1 MSQTNNSSSTP
12 SNMSLGVVKVGSG
25 LIITQEGVLSA
36 TGVRF
41 FDVLLVDA
49 DYTAT
54 LENYYIG
61 ATKKDITITFP
72 KGVLGKVYV
81 VKNQSGDLVR
91 VQGSL
96 RETLDGTDHKTL
108 AIEASL
114 MAVFDGTRWNLI

>member
-1 MSQTNNSSSTP
+1 MPDTNNS
-12 SNMSLGVVKVGSG
+12 NISLGVVKVGSG
-25 LIITQEGVLSA
+25 LIITPEGVLSA
-36 TGVRF
+36 TDVKYF
-41 FDVLLVDA
+41 YVLLVDI

-54 LENYYIG
+54 LNDYYIG

-72 KGVLGKVYV
+72 KGILGKVFV

-91 VQGSL
+91 VQGSSG
-96 RETLDGTDHKTL
+96 ETLDGTDYKTL